1 MGYPSERPRCLVPM
15 QPSSQTEDPDP
26 VCWRP
31 KGHDTRTPATRASLR
46 HLSRVAYLNELARS
60 RRNRG
65 NYR

>member
-1 MGYPSERPRCLVPM
+1 MRDGPRCLAPM
-15 QPSSQTEDPDP
+15 RYSTVTEDPDP
-26 VCWRP
+26 RCHRP
-31 KGHDTRTPATRASLR
+31 AGHDAKEPATRASLR